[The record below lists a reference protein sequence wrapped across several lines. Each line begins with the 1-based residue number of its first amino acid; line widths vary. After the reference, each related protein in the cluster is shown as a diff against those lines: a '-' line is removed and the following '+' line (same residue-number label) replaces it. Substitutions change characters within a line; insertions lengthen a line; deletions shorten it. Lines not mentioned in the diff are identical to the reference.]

1 MQSSAANFDPQI
13 MDCGRKKFL
22 DALGICMDVTHG
34 SVYRVSTILL
44 AAKCSLKQHGAS

>member
-22 DALGICMDVTHG
+22 DALWG
-34 SVYRVSTILL
+34 SVDLNVV
-44 AAKCSLKQHGAS
+44 